1 MGNKLFLIA
10 FGLILFFAPS
20 CHNDKGEDLGSLSN
34 QERMQLL
41 KIEDPS
47 IWNTLT
53 TQSIDLGSVET
64 SALKLKSKTY
74 SEYPYG
80 GNYYFALFEDLFPS
94 EGDYDFND
102 VIIKSKLG
110 LSKSWNITGY
120 IKSTLINRGGSL
132 PVDVGLMFYTV
143 SGKTYTRI
151 ANEYI
156 TVNGEQLTGEDPWR
170 TPLNDLV
177 ADSDSWQIN
186 FSLSFMGWWSNI
198 WVSYFIYTN
207 EEIFTGGF
215 APSSVHSF
223 TIPTHDFLTD
233 KNLPWG
239 LEIETD
245 EFAIPNEKELFLNAY
260 PEFEEWAESGGVKN
274 KKWYKSPDPAYT
286 HD

>member
-10 FGLILFFAPS
+10 FGLILFLATS

-34 QERMQLL
+34 KERMQLL

-53 TQSIDLGSVET
+53 TQSIDLGVLET
-64 SALKLKSKTY
+64 SALKSTKSLH
-74 SEYPYG
+74 EYPNG

-120 IKSTLINRGGSL
+120 LKSTLINRGGSL